1 MEKLYTVKEIADLLS
16 VSKPT
21 IQRYINTAAIE
32 PDKEEN
38 QCRYYNFDKA
48 VKIIK
53 AVNAEFD
60 ISRIA
65 ADHEALQNDA
75 PQAATPPQNAQNA
88 ATEPQNDAPQTA
100 TAPQNDAPQTAT
112 APQNDAPQA
121 ATPPQNAEIDILK
134 SVIATIQEQLV
145 IKDKQIAN
153 MDRQIAA
160 YEDQITDYSK
170 RLKEALEL
178 TKGQQYIAAADKT
191 AQIMDKE
198 SAGKENIVAT
208 NRTDHEID
216 QPEQPKQE
224 VLQKKKKN
232 FFARLLDL

>member
-60 ISRIA
+60 IARIA
-65 ADHEALQNDA
+65 ADHEA
-75 PQAATPPQNAQNA
+75 
-88 ATEPQNDAPQTA
+88 PQNDAPQTA

-112 APQNDAPQA
+112 
-121 ATPPQNAEIDILK
+121 PPQNAEIEILK

-198 SAGKENIVAT
+198 SAGKENINTAAANETITAAV
-208 NRTDHEID
+208 D
-216 QPEQPKQE
+216 QKE
-224 VLQKKKKN
+224 VQTEKKSFWK
-232 FFARLLDL
+232 RLFG

>member
-65 ADHEALQNDA
+65 ADHEAPQNDA
-75 PQAATPPQNAQNA
+75 PQTATPPQNAPQT

-100 TAPQNDAPQTAT
+100 T
-112 APQNDAPQA
+112 
-121 ATPPQNAEIDILK
+121 PPQNAEIEILK

-191 AQIMDKE
+191 AHIMDKE
-198 SAGKENIVAT
+198 SAGKENINTAAADET
-208 NRTDHEID
+208 ITAAAD
-216 QPEQPKQE
+216 QKE
-224 VLQKKKKN
+224 VQTEKKSFWK
-232 FFARLLDL
+232 RLFG

>member
-60 ISRIA
+60 IARIA
-65 ADHEALQNDA
+65 ADHEAPQNDA
-75 PQAATPPQNAQNA
+75 PQTATPPQNAPQA
-88 ATEPQNDAPQTA
+88 ATAPQNDAPQTA

-112 APQNDAPQA
+112 
-121 ATPPQNAEIDILK
+121 PPQNAEIEILK

-198 SAGKENIVAT
+198 SAGKENINAAAT
-208 NRTDHEID
+208 DETITAAAD
-216 QPEQPKQE
+216 QKETQTE
-224 VLQKKKKN
+224 KKSFWK
-232 FFARLLDL
+232 RLFG

>member
-65 ADHEALQNDA
+65 ADHE
-75 PQAATPPQNAQNA
+75 
-88 ATEPQNDAPQTA
+88 
-100 TAPQNDAPQTAT
+100 APQNDAPQTAT

-198 SAGKENIVAT
+198 SAGKENINTAAVDETITPAA
-208 NRTDHEID
+208 D
-216 QPEQPKQE
+216 QKETQTE
-224 VLQKKKKN
+224 KKSFWKRI
-232 FFARLLDL
+232 FG

>member
-65 ADHEALQNDA
+65 ADHEAPQNDA

-88 ATEPQNDAPQTA
+88 AT
-100 TAPQNDAPQTAT
+100 APQNDAPQAATPPQNAQNAAT

-198 SAGKENIVAT
+198 SVGKENIVAT

>member
-65 ADHEALQNDA
+65 ADHEAPQNDA
-75 PQAATPPQNAQNA
+75 PQTATPPQNAQNA
-88 ATEPQNDAPQTA
+88 ATEPQNDAPQT
-100 TAPQNDAPQTAT
+100 
-112 APQNDAPQA
+112 

-160 YEDQITDYSK
+160 YEEQITDYSK

>member
-1 MEKLYTVKEIADLLS
+1 MEKLYTVKGIAELLN

-65 ADHEALQNDA
+65 ADHEAPQNDA

-88 ATEPQNDAPQTA
+88 ATE
-100 TAPQNDAPQTAT
+100 PQNDAPQTAT

>member
-1 MEKLYTVKEIADLLS
+1 MGKLYTVKEIADLLN

-65 ADHEALQNDA
+65 ADHEA
-75 PQAATPPQNAQNA
+75 PP
-88 ATEPQNDAPQTA
+88 NDAPQTA
-100 TAPQNDAPQTAT
+100 TPPQNAPQAATAPPNDAPQT
-112 APQNDAPQA
+112 
-121 ATPPQNAEIDILK
+121 ATPPQNAEIEILK

-198 SAGKENIVAT
+198 NTGKEVAAD
-208 NRTDHEID
+208 NEIITSAAD
-216 QPEQPKQE
+216 QKETQTE
-224 VLQKKKKN
+224 KKSFWK
-232 FFARLLDL
+232 RLFG

>member
-60 ISRIA
+60 IARIA
-65 ADHEALQNDA
+65 ADHEAPQNDA
-75 PQAATPPQNAQNA
+75 PQTATPPQNAPQT

-100 TAPQNDAPQTAT
+100 T
-112 APQNDAPQA
+112 
-121 ATPPQNAEIDILK
+121 PPQNAEIEILK

-198 SAGKENIVAT
+198 SAGKENINTAAADET
-208 NRTDHEID
+208 ITAAAD
-216 QPEQPKQE
+216 QKE
-224 VLQKKKKN
+224 VQTEKKSFWK
-232 FFARLLDL
+232 RLFG

>member
-65 ADHEALQNDA
+65 ADHEA
-75 PQAATPPQNAQNA
+75 
-88 ATEPQNDAPQTA
+88 PQNDAPQTA
-100 TAPQNDAPQTAT
+100 T
-112 APQNDAPQA
+112 
-121 ATPPQNAEIDILK
+121 PPQNAEIYILK

>member
-65 ADHEALQNDA
+65 ADHEAPQNDA

-88 ATEPQNDAPQTA
+88 ATE
-100 TAPQNDAPQTAT
+100 PQNDAPQTAT

>member
-65 ADHEALQNDA
+65 ADHEA
-75 PQAATPPQNAQNA
+75 
-88 ATEPQNDAPQTA
+88 PQNDAPQTA
-100 TAPQNDAPQTAT
+100 TPPQNA
-112 APQNDAPQA
+112 QNA

>member
-65 ADHEALQNDA
+65 ADHEAPQNDA
-75 PQAATPPQNAQNA
+75 PQTATPPQNAQNA

-100 TAPQNDAPQTAT
+100 T
-112 APQNDAPQA
+112 
-121 ATPPQNAEIDILK
+121 PPQNAEIEILK

-198 SAGKENIVAT
+198 SAGKENINTAAADET
-208 NRTDHEID
+208 ITAAAD
-216 QPEQPKQE
+216 QKE
-224 VLQKKKKN
+224 VQTEKKSFWK
-232 FFARLLDL
+232 RLFG

>member
-1 MEKLYTVKEIADLLS
+1 MEKLYTVKGIAELLN

-38 QCRYYNFDKA
+38 QCRYYSYDKA
-48 VKIIK
+48 VEIIK

-65 ADHEALQNDA
+65 ADHEA
-75 PQAATPPQNAQNA
+75 
-88 ATEPQNDAPQTA
+88 PQNDAPQTA
-100 TAPQNDAPQTAT
+100 TPPQNDAPQTAT
-112 APQNDAPQA
+112 PPQNAPQT
-121 ATPPQNAEIDILK
+121 ATPPQNAEIEILK

-160 YEDQITDYSK
+160 YEDQITNYSK
-170 RLKEALEL
+170 RLKEALDL

>member
-65 ADHEALQNDA
+65 ADHEAPQNDA
-75 PQAATPPQNAQNA
+75 PQTATPPQNAQNA
-88 ATEPQNDAPQTA
+88 
-100 TAPQNDAPQTAT
+100 AT

>member
-65 ADHEALQNDA
+65 ADHEA
-75 PQAATPPQNAQNA
+75 
-88 ATEPQNDAPQTA
+88 PQNDAPQTA
-100 TAPQNDAPQTAT
+100 TPPQNAPQTAT

>member
-65 ADHEALQNDA
+65 ADHEAPQNDA
-75 PQAATPPQNAQNA
+75 PQTATPPQN
-88 ATEPQNDAPQTA
+88 APQTA

-112 APQNDAPQA
+112 
-121 ATPPQNAEIDILK
+121 PPQNAEIEILK

-198 SAGKENIVAT
+198 SAGKENINTAADNET
-208 NRTDHEID
+208 ITAAAD
-216 QPEQPKQE
+216 QKE
-224 VLQKKKKN
+224 VQTEKKSFWKRILGK
-232 FFARLLDL
+232 

>member
-65 ADHEALQNDA
+65 ADHEAPQNDA
-75 PQAATPPQNAQNA
+75 PQTATPPQN
-88 ATEPQNDAPQTA
+88 APQTA

-112 APQNDAPQA
+112 
-121 ATPPQNAEIDILK
+121 PPQNAEIEILK

-160 YEDQITDYSK
+160 YEDQITNYSK

-198 SAGKENIVAT
+198 SAEKENIVAT

>member
-1 MEKLYTVKEIADLLS
+1 MEKLYTVKEIAELLN

-38 QCRYYNFDKA
+38 QCRYYSYDKA
-48 VKIIK
+48 VEIIK

-65 ADHEALQNDA
+65 ADHEA
-75 PQAATPPQNAQNA
+75 
-88 ATEPQNDAPQTA
+88 PQNDAPQTA
-100 TAPQNDAPQTAT
+100 T
-112 APQNDAPQA
+112 
-121 ATPPQNAEIDILK
+121 PPQNAEIEILK

-160 YEDQITDYSK
+160 YEDQITNYSK
-170 RLKEALEL
+170 RLKEALDL

>member
-65 ADHEALQNDA
+65 ADHEAPQNDA
-75 PQAATPPQNAQNA
+75 PQTATPPQNAPQT

-100 TAPQNDAPQTAT
+100 T
-112 APQNDAPQA
+112 
-121 ATPPQNAEIDILK
+121 PPQNAEIEILK

-198 SAGKENIVAT
+198 SAGKENINTAAADET
-208 NRTDHEID
+208 ITAAAD
-216 QPEQPKQE
+216 QKE
-224 VLQKKKKN
+224 VQTEKKSFWKIL
-232 FFARLLDL
+232 FG

>member
-1 MEKLYTVKEIADLLS
+1 MEKLYTVKEIAELLN

-65 ADHEALQNDA
+65 ADHEAPQNDA
-75 PQAATPPQNAQNA
+75 PQTATPPQNAQNT

-100 TAPQNDAPQTAT
+100 T
-112 APQNDAPQA
+112 
-121 ATPPQNAEIDILK
+121 PPQNAEIEILK

-160 YEDQITDYSK
+160 YEDQITNYSK
-170 RLKEALEL
+170 RLKEALDL

-198 SAGKENIVAT
+198 SVGKENIVAT

>member
-1 MEKLYTVKEIADLLS
+1 MENLYTVKGIAELLN

-38 QCRYYNFDKA
+38 QCRYYSYDKA
-48 VKIIK
+48 VEIIK
-53 AVNAEFD
+53 AINAEFD

-65 ADHEALQNDA
+65 ADHEAPQNDA
-75 PQAATPPQNAQNA
+75 PQTATPPQNAPQT

-100 TAPQNDAPQTAT
+100 T
-112 APQNDAPQA
+112 
-121 ATPPQNAEIDILK
+121 PPQNAEIEILK

-198 SAGKENIVAT
+198 SAGKENINTAAADET
-208 NRTDHEID
+208 ITAAAD
-216 QPEQPKQE
+216 QKE
-224 VLQKKKKN
+224 VQTEKKSFWK
-232 FFARLLDL
+232 RLFG

>member
-65 ADHEALQNDA
+65 ADHEA
-75 PQAATPPQNAQNA
+75 
-88 ATEPQNDAPQTA
+88 PQNDAPQTA
-100 TAPQNDAPQTAT
+100 TPPQNAPQT
-112 APQNDAPQA
+112 
-121 ATPPQNAEIDILK
+121 ATPPQNAEIEILK

-198 SAGKENIVAT
+198 SAGKENINTAAADET
-208 NRTDHEID
+208 ITAAAD
-216 QPEQPKQE
+216 QKE
-224 VLQKKKKN
+224 VQTEKKSFWK
-232 FFARLLDL
+232 RLFG

>member
-65 ADHEALQNDA
+65 ADHEAPQNDA
-75 PQAATPPQNAQNA
+75 PQAATPPQNAQN
-88 ATEPQNDAPQTA
+88 
-100 TAPQNDAPQTAT
+100 
-112 APQNDAPQA
+112 A

>member
-48 VKIIK
+48 IKIIK

-65 ADHEALQNDA
+65 ADHEA
-75 PQAATPPQNAQNA
+75 
-88 ATEPQNDAPQTA
+88 PQNDAPQTA
-100 TAPQNDAPQTAT
+100 T
-112 APQNDAPQA
+112 
-121 ATPPQNAEIDILK
+121 PPQNAEIEILK

-160 YEDQITDYSK
+160 YEDQITNYSK

-198 SAGKENIVAT
+198 SAGKENINAAAT
-208 NRTDHEID
+208 DETITAAADLE
-216 QPEQPKQE
+216 E
-224 VLQKKKKN
+224 VKTEKKSFWK
-232 FFARLLDL
+232 RLFR

>member
-65 ADHEALQNDA
+65 ADHEAPQNDA

-88 ATEPQNDAPQTA
+88 ATE
-100 TAPQNDAPQTAT
+100 
-112 APQNDAPQA
+112 PQNDAPQA

>member
-65 ADHEALQNDA
+65 ADHEAPQNDA
-75 PQAATPPQNAQNA
+75 PQTATPPQNAQNA

-100 TAPQNDAPQTAT
+100 T
-112 APQNDAPQA
+112 
-121 ATPPQNAEIDILK
+121 PPQNAEIEILK

-178 TKGQQYIAAADKT
+178 TKGQQ
-191 AQIMDKE
+191 
-198 SAGKENIVAT
+198 
-208 NRTDHEID
+208 
-216 QPEQPKQE
+216 
-224 VLQKKKKN
+224 
-232 FFARLLDL
+232 

>member
-1 MEKLYTVKEIADLLS
+1 MEKLYTVKEIAELLN

-38 QCRYYNFDKA
+38 QCRYYSYDKA
-48 VKIIK
+48 VEIIK

-65 ADHEALQNDA
+65 ADHEAPQNDA
-75 PQAATPPQNAQNA
+75 PQTATPPQNAQNTA
-88 ATEPQNDAPQTA
+88 PEPQNDAPQTA
-100 TAPQNDAPQTAT
+100 T
-112 APQNDAPQA
+112 
-121 ATPPQNAEIDILK
+121 PPQNAEIEILK

-160 YEDQITDYSK
+160 YEDQITNYSK
-170 RLKEALEL
+170 RLKEALDL

>member
-65 ADHEALQNDA
+65 ADHEAPQNDA
-75 PQAATPPQNAQNA
+75 PQTATPPQNAPQT

-100 TAPQNDAPQTAT
+100 T
-112 APQNDAPQA
+112 
-121 ATPPQNAEIDILK
+121 PPQNAEIEILK

-198 SAGKENIVAT
+198 SAGKENINTAAADET
-208 NRTDHEID
+208 ITAAAD
-216 QPEQPKQE
+216 QKE
-224 VLQKKKKN
+224 VQTEKKSFWK
-232 FFARLLDL
+232 RLFG

>member
-65 ADHEALQNDA
+65 ADHEAPQNDA
-75 PQAATPPQNAQNA
+75 PQTATPPQNAPQT

-100 TAPQNDAPQTAT
+100 T
-112 APQNDAPQA
+112 
-121 ATPPQNAEIDILK
+121 PPQNAEIEILK

-198 SAGKENIVAT
+198 SAGKENINAAAT
-208 NRTDHEID
+208 DETITAAADLE
-216 QPEQPKQE
+216 E
-224 VLQKKKKN
+224 VKTEKKSFWK
-232 FFARLLDL
+232 RLFR

>member
-65 ADHEALQNDA
+65 ADHEA
-75 PQAATPPQNAQNA
+75 
-88 ATEPQNDAPQTA
+88 PQNDAPQTA
-100 TAPQNDAPQTAT
+100 TPPQNAQNVATEPQNDAPQTAT

>member
-65 ADHEALQNDA
+65 ADHEAPQNDA
-75 PQAATPPQNAQNA
+75 PQTATPPQNAATPPQNAQNA
-88 ATEPQNDAPQTA
+88 
-100 TAPQNDAPQTAT
+100 AT

>member
-1 MEKLYTVKEIADLLS
+1 MEKLYTVKGIAELLN

-38 QCRYYNFDKA
+38 QCRYYSYDKA
-48 VKIIK
+48 VGIIK

-65 ADHEALQNDA
+65 ADHEA
-75 PQAATPPQNAQNA
+75 
-88 ATEPQNDAPQTA
+88 PQNDAPQTA
-100 TAPQNDAPQTAT
+100 TPPQNAPQAAT

-160 YEDQITDYSK
+160 YEDQITNYSK
-170 RLKEALEL
+170 RLKEALDL

>member
-65 ADHEALQNDA
+65 ADHEAPQNEA
-75 PQAATPPQNAQNA
+75 PQTATPPQNAQNA
-88 ATEPQNDAPQTA
+88 AT
-100 TAPQNDAPQTAT
+100 APQNE
-112 APQNDAPQA
+112 APQA

>member
-1 MEKLYTVKEIADLLS
+1 MEKLYTVKEIAELLN

-38 QCRYYNFDKA
+38 QCRYYSYDKA
-48 VKIIK
+48 VEIIK

-65 ADHEALQNDA
+65 ADHEAPQNDA
-75 PQAATPPQNAQNA
+75 PQTATPPQNAQNT

-100 TAPQNDAPQTAT
+100 T
-112 APQNDAPQA
+112 
-121 ATPPQNAEIDILK
+121 PPQNAEIEILK

-160 YEDQITDYSK
+160 YEDQITNYSK
-170 RLKEALEL
+170 RLKEALDL

>member
-65 ADHEALQNDA
+65 ADHEAPQNDA
-75 PQAATPPQNAQNA
+75 PQTATPPQNAQNA
-88 ATEPQNDAPQTA
+88 ATE
-100 TAPQNDAPQTAT
+100 
-112 APQNDAPQA
+112 PQNDAPQA

>member
-1 MEKLYTVKEIADLLS
+1 MEKLYTVKEIAELLN

-38 QCRYYNFDKA
+38 QCRYYSYDKA
-48 VKIIK
+48 VEIIK

-65 ADHEALQNDA
+65 TDHEAPQNDA
-75 PQAATPPQNAQNA
+75 PQTATPPQNAQNT
-88 ATEPQNDAPQTA
+88 ATEPQNDAPQT
-100 TAPQNDAPQTAT
+100 
-112 APQNDAPQA
+112 

>member
-1 MEKLYTVKEIADLLS
+1 MGKLYTVKEIADLLS

-21 IQRYINTAAIE
+21 IQRYINAAAIE

-65 ADHEALQNDA
+65 ADHEAPQNDA
-75 PQAATPPQNAQNA
+75 PQTATPPQNAPQA

-100 TAPQNDAPQTAT
+100 T
-112 APQNDAPQA
+112 
-121 ATPPQNAEIDILK
+121 PPQNAEIEILK

-160 YEDQITDYSK
+160 YEDQITNYSK
-170 RLKEALEL
+170 RLKEALDL

>member
-65 ADHEALQNDA
+65 ADHEA
-75 PQAATPPQNAQNA
+75 
-88 ATEPQNDAPQTA
+88 PQNDAPQTA
-100 TAPQNDAPQTAT
+100 T
-112 APQNDAPQA
+112 
-121 ATPPQNAEIDILK
+121 PPQNAEIEILK
-134 SVIATIQEQLV
+134 SGIATIQEQLV

-198 SAGKENIVAT
+198 SAGKENINAAAT
-208 NRTDHEID
+208 DETITAAADLE
-216 QPEQPKQE
+216 E
-224 VLQKKKKN
+224 VKTEKKSFWK
-232 FFARLLDL
+232 RLFR

>member
-65 ADHEALQNDA
+65 ADHEAPQNEA
-75 PQAATPPQNAQNA
+75 PQTATPPQNAQNA
-88 ATEPQNDAPQTA
+88 ATAPQNEAPQT
-100 TAPQNDAPQTAT
+100 
-112 APQNDAPQA
+112 